1 MRDDETMS
9 NDSTGRSG
17 RTVRSD
23 EAMDSEELRHEIDDL
38 HRGRPHATEE
48 EAEALAQRLAGEN
61 VPYAENSPRDRGP
74 EQARR
79 AIEDDLGQSDE
90 GHGQAGEDLGQ
101 GGATASGGP
110 GGASMSGGQ
119 PSEVSSFQTSPL
131 GDNDSVGTQ
140 EVTPPA
146 DLAQQRAQ
154 GPGHD
159 YRVGATSGTAD
170 EDVEVMP
177 RKKYRDDDKDR
188 ADRDE
193 RRP

>member
-9 NDSTGRSG
+9 NDSTGPG
-17 RTVRSD
+17 DRTVGSD
-23 EAMDSEELRHEIDDL
+23 EVVDSEELRHEIDDL
-38 HRGRPHATEE
+38 HLGRPHATEE

-61 VPYAENSPRDRGP
+61 VPYAESSPRDRRP

-79 AIEDDLGQSDE
+79 AIEDDLGQ
-90 GHGQAGEDLGQ
+90 GGEDLGQ
-101 GGATASGGP
+101 GGATASREP

-131 GDNDSVGTQ
+131 GDSDSVGTQ

-146 DLAQQRAQ
+146 DLAQQRSQ

-159 YRVGATSGTAD
+159 YRVGATNETAD

-177 RKKYRDDDKDR
+177 RQKYRDDEER
-188 ADRDE
+188 HADPDE
-193 RRP
+193 PRR